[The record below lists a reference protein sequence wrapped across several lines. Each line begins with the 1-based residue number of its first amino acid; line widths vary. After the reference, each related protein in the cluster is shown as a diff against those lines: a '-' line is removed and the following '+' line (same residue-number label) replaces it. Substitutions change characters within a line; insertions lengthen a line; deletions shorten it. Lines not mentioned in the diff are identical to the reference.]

1 MITAAHSYLKAYGI
15 DCLFTAIMF
24 SFVGYYNGC
33 GKTMFVML
41 QGIIGAIGVRVP
53 MAFLMSR
60 LPDTDLFLIGLST
73 PASTVLQIV
82 LCLGYFALLKK
93 KRDPM
98 IG

>member
-1 MITAAHSYLKAYGI
+1 MEL
-15 DCLFTAIMF
+15 
-24 SFVGYYNGC
+24 
-33 GKTMFVML
+33 
-41 QGIIGAIGVRVP
+41 R
-53 MAFLMSR
+53 R